1 MPKQKPG
8 KSKQNYGTPPEF
20 LAAVKKLLGIDKF
33 KLDVAAS
40 ADNAVSAIYYDE
52 AHDALKDEHSWDVD
66 GWSWLNSPYSNLEP
80 WTRKACFEAAN
91 GAKIAMLLPASVGS
105 NWGRNW
111 VNGKAIVL
119 FLNGRL
125 TFVGEKA
132 PYPKDS
138 ALLLYWGGVT
148 PALARYSVW
157 DWKKGEIY

>member
-66 GWSWLNSPYSNLEP
+66 GWSWLNPPYSNLEP

-91 GAKIAMLLPASVGS
+91 GAKIAILLPASVGS
-105 NWGRNW
+105 NWWRNW
-111 VNGKAIVL
+111 VNGKAVVL